1 MTTSAAPP
9 GALPTSQARRKR
21 RAGGYGRARL
31 WVGVSGVGAL
41 VLVAAFGLAFDLPG
55 RIDGLTP
62 PDGSGGVL
70 ALAIFFGGYALLHL
84 PFDFFGG
91 FILPRRFGRAH
102 PPLGAFIARLARG
115 AAVQFALLLFV
126 AVSLLVAGG
135 VWGVVGVVVASS
147 ILVAL
152 LLGVRPLLARAMA
165 PFRRDG
171 HLPTAGVPTRF
182 WTSDDEGFTG
192 GIVGIVRAR
201 ASVAPSHWRSVLAGD
216 ALATAMERR
225 RLAIETG
232 GWARGRLV
240 AFAFTIAGVTI
251 AALLTGEEA
260 LGAPAGVIELSLWF
274 TLWSFL
280 GLLVLPTFSRRG
292 VQELDER
299 LRETTPDKS
308 RLEEAVRTLDGL
320 QDDEPER
327 PSFVEAIFHPIP
339 SVNNRIERR
348 ERSRLPG
355 CWDAARTAV
364 YLSSAG
370 LGLLGRAVHC
380 NCGRPGLWVFL
391 PTD

>member
-1 MTTSAAPP
+1 MRVTTRMLRDGEWQERGVVHYVDGFVRHGTGHPVALSLMTLAGPAAEEHHLDVRGIGGVFFAGADSDVEATEHFTPYADLYAFLAVFAPAARTLVRTLWPAVSALAD
-9 GALPTSQARRKR
+9 ALCARRR
-21 RAGGYGRARL
+21 
-31 WVGVSGVGAL
+31 
-41 VLVAAFGLAFDLPG
+41 
-55 RIDGLTP
+55 
-62 PDGSGGVL
+62 
-70 ALAIFFGGYALLHL
+70 
-84 PFDFFGG
+84 
-91 FILPRRFGRAH
+91 
-102 PPLGAFIARLARG
+102 
-115 AAVQFALLLFV
+115 
-126 AVSLLVAGG
+126 
-135 VWGVVGVVVASS
+135 
-147 ILVAL
+147 
-152 LLGVRPLLARAMA
+152 
-165 PFRRDG
+165 
-171 HLPTAGVPTRF
+171 
-182 WTSDDEGFTG
+182 
-192 GIVGIVRAR
+192 
-201 ASVAPSHWRSVLAGD
+201 
-216 ALATAMERR
+216 
-225 RLAIETG
+225 
-232 GWARGRLV
+232 
-240 AFAFTIAGVTI
+240 
-251 AALLTGEEA
+251 LTGEEA